1 MFRELSLSEKRLSNL
16 DEIESNI
23 QQKEE
28 EFLNE
33 DQLKAVEILQ
43 KESIQPDHFL
53 LPIVEGP
60 PGTGKTTTG
69 AIAVA
74 KKLTRL
80 AREGR
85 KGRYLVLC
93 FTHAACLQ
101 FKKMLEWIGVKEM
114 DAVYLTPYSR
124 DTDFKQGIFGVPHD
138 LAGLPV
144 GLQRWLGNS
153 PIIITTILGISRA
166 IASFWKKRVHL
177 MIDEYSQVSAA
188 DFFACI
194 YQAKDL
200 RPYQFSLLGDPL
212 QLPVVTTQT
221 HLRPNICTFINPHG
235 RGTVT
240 IGLKTQYRMH
250 KDICDAINEMRGIF
264 HAFPLRPADWVAD
277 RTLIKLNYKWK
288 PPKDP
293 ILRQILDP
301 DNPLVLVDTSHL
313 GFEDS
318 RGREVKFE
326 QEAKLAVKIAIE
338 AARSYQKNGEHLR
351 PQILTPYASQR
362 NSISSMLPKECGE
375 CTTIYKAQGAEYPM
389 VIISFVRSNPS
400 RFVGFLDDGQLTEQ
414 VYVGCSRAQA
424 KLVVLLSF
432 DTFFGG
438 RHLMFQALER
448 TPSAVK
454 IQGGDLK
461 P

>member
-1 MFRELSLSEKRLSNL
+1 MFRELHHSEKRLNNL
-16 DEIESNI
+16 DEIENNI

-28 EFLNE
+28 EFLNK

-43 KESIQPDHFL
+43 KESVQPNHFL

-69 AIAVA
+69 AIAIA
-74 KKLTRL
+74 KKLSSL
-80 AREGR
+80 ARRGR

-101 FKKMLEWIGVKEM
+101 FKKKLEWVGVKKT
-114 DAVYLTPYSR
+114 DALYLTPYSR
-124 DTDFKQGIFGVPHD
+124 DTDFKRGIVGAPPD

-144 GLQRWLGNS
+144 GVQRWLGDS
-153 PIIITTILGISRA
+153 PILITTLLGISRA
-166 IASFWKKRVHL
+166 ITSFWNKRIHL
-177 MIDEYSQVSAA
+177 MVDEYSQVSAA

-194 YQAKDL
+194 YKAKNL
-200 RPYQFSLLGDPL
+200 NPYQLSLLGDPL

-235 RGTVT
+235 RGTSA

-250 KDICDAINEMRGIF
+250 RDICDAINEMRRIF
-264 HAFPLRPADWVAD
+264 HTFALRPADRVAD
-277 RTLIKLNYKWK
+277 RTLTKLNYKWN
-288 PPKDP
+288 PPQDP
-293 ILRQILDP
+293 TLRTILDP
-301 DNPLVLVDTSHL
+301 DNPLVLVDTGNL

-326 QEAKLAVKIAIE
+326 REAKLAVKIATE
-338 AARSYQKNGEHLR
+338 ASRAYQKNGKPLR
-351 PQILTPYASQR
+351 PQILTPYTAQR
-362 NSISSMLPKECGE
+362 NCISSMLPKECGE

-400 RFVGFLDDGQLTEQ
+400 RFIGFLDDGQLTEQ

-424 KLVVLLSF
+424 KLVILLSF
-432 DTFFGG
+432 HTFFEGG
-438 RHLMFQALER
+438 HQMFRALER
-448 TPSAVK
+448 TPSVIK
-454 IQGGDLK
+454 IQGENLRS
-461 P
+461 

>member
-1 MFRELSLSEKRLSNL
+1 MFPESCISEKRLSNL
-16 DEIESNI
+16 DEIERKI
-23 QQKEE
+23 QQIEE

-33 DQLKAVEILQ
+33 DQIKAVEILQ
-43 KESIQPDHFL
+43 KESLQSDHFL

-74 KKLTRL
+74 KKLTSL
-80 AREGR
+80 AREGIN
-85 KGRYLVLC
+85 GRYLVLC
-93 FTHAACLQ
+93 FTHAACIE
-101 FKKMLEWIGVKEM
+101 FKKKLEWVGIKET

-124 DTDFKQGIFGVPHD
+124 DTDPKRGIFGVPHD
-138 LAGLPV
+138 LAGLPGSV
-144 GLQRWLGNS
+144 QRWLGNS
-153 PIIITTILGISRA
+153 PVIITTLLGISRA
-166 IASFWKKRVHL
+166 ITSFWGKRIYL
-177 MIDEYSQVSAA
+177 MIDEFSQVSAA

-194 YQAKDL
+194 YHTKNL

-235 RGTVT
+235 RGTAT

-250 KDICDAINEMRGIF
+250 EDICNAINEMRRIF
-264 HAFPLRPADWVAD
+264 HAFPLQPADWVAN
-277 RTLIKLNYKWK
+277 RTLTKMRYRWK
-288 PPKDP
+288 PPQNSIMRK
-293 ILRQILDP
+293 ILDP
-301 DNPLVLVDTSHL
+301 NNPLVLIDTGYL

-318 RGREVKFE
+318 RGREIKFE

-338 AARSYQKNGEHLR
+338 AARSYQRDGEHLR
-351 PQILTPYASQR
+351 PQILTPYSAQR
-362 NSISSMLPKECGE
+362 GIISSMLPKECGT

-389 VIISFVRSNPS
+389 VIISFVRSNPQ
-400 RFVGFLDDGQLTEQ
+400 RFIGFLDDGQLAEQ

-424 KLVVLLSF
+424 KLIVLLSF

-438 RHLMFQALER
+438 GHLMFQALER
-448 TPSAVK
+448 TSSAIK
-454 IQGGDLK
+454 IRGDLK
-461 P
+461 T